1 MTKQVRVM
9 LADEVHAQVKSRAAL
24 AGMTLAAWIEAA
36 IADKLGKPTPKTPAT
51 TKGKGKQ

>member
-1 MTKQVRVM
+1 MGKTVRIIIDDETHKQ
-9 LADEVHAQVKSRAAL
+9 AKAQAAL

-36 IADKLGKPTPKTPAT
+36 IADKLGKPTPKTP

>member
-24 AGMTLAAWIEAA
+24 AGMTLAAWIAAA
-36 IADKLGKPTPKTPAT
+36 IAEKAARTPAT
-51 TKGKGKQ
+51 PPKGKGKQ

>member
-24 AGMTLAAWIEAA
+24 AGMTLAAWIEAV
-36 IADKLGKPTPKTPAT
+36 IADKLGKPTPKTP